1 MIFKLS
7 EKSYQLIWITKW
19 FLCTWSSDMSV
30 PKCSWGTA
38 GVMLVDVL
46 LTCDLLEERNGVL
59 MEVVVILETD
69 GLSLAVSALMI
80 FDGSLII

>member
-1 MIFKLS
+1 
-7 EKSYQLIWITKW
+7 
-19 FLCTWSSDMSV
+19 MSA
-30 PKCSWGTA
+30 PKGCWGTA

-80 FDGSLII
+80 LGGSLMI

>member
-1 MIFKLS
+1 
-7 EKSYQLIWITKW
+7 
-19 FLCTWSSDMSV
+19 MSAQ
-30 PKCSWGTA
+30 KGCWGTA

-80 FDGSLII
+80 LGGS